1 MCARLSTVGGDLV
14 TPYQRGHRDA
24 LLTLATELDRDAL
37 AVTARYPVKPGEV
50 ANALRSTVAAHF
62 HHQAKGK
69 RDAAALAR
77 RRAEALPHDPEEES
91 A

>member
-24 LLTLATELDRDAL
+24 LLAL
-37 AVTARYPVKPGEV
+37 AAELEQQ
-50 ANALRSTVAAHF
+50 ADAEQAAHPLGDRYTVGSA
-62 HHQAKGK
+62 HHQSVIAS
-69 RDAAALAR
+69 RWRSQTLREAAALAR
-77 RRAEALPHDPEEES
+77 RRADALPHDPEEES